1 MTREVVNLRD
11 WLAFVVLAS
20 TLVVAGLLVR
30 SKISIDYASFTTA
43 AATVAILA
51 LAGRICARRGALRLS
66 LMMEALAFTI
76 ALSLLVAVGSYLAIS
91 QGYPLADDFLS
102 KADEVLGFDGRGLI
116 RYIDGIPALAR
127 ALMLA
132 YTSFA
137 LQVLL
142 LPVLLILSGRP
153 QHGLGLVF
161 GFGLVCIGA
170 STISVWFPA
179 AAAYVTYGIESSSLN
194 AVDAH
199 FGYQFLEEFHA
210 VRERAAFVL
219 SMDKLQGLLTFPSV
233 HTATAVLCIAFT
245 FGTGWLRY
253 PFLLLNALMAF
264 STLTHGGHYLVDVL
278 AGGLL
283 ALAAVAVVRGV
294 SGLPVRRTDGLA
306 GVPAQSQSH

>member
-1 MTREVVNLRD
+1 MTREVVNLRN
-11 WLAFVVLAS
+11 WLAFVVLAC
-20 TLVVAGLLVR
+20 TLVVAGFLVR
-30 SKISIDYASFTTA
+30 SKISIDYASFKTV
-43 AATVAILA
+43 AATVVTLA
-51 LAGRICARRGALRLS
+51 LAGRICARRGSLRLS

-91 QGYPLADDFLS
+91 QDYPLADDFLR

-116 RYIDGIPALAR
+116 RYIDGFPLLAWT
-127 ALMLA
+127 LMLA

-137 LQVLL
+137 FQVLL
-142 LPVLLILSGRP
+142 LPVLLIVSGRP

-170 STISVWFPA
+170 STVSVWFPA
-179 AAAYVTYGIESSSLN
+179 AAAYVTYGIEPSSLN
-194 AVDAH
+194 AINAH

-219 SMDKLQGLLTFPSV
+219 SMGKLQGLLTFPSV

-283 ALAAVAVVRGV
+283 ALAAVAVVWGV
-294 SGLPVRRTDGLA
+294 SGLPVRRAGGPARVLA
-306 GVPAQSQSH
+306 ESRSG